1 MRIKIAVP
9 HNTVTGGIELLHQVA
24 AELNKYDGVTADI
37 WYMYDTNVTDI
48 PDDYLVYGNSVN
60 NVLHDDDILMF
71 PEIWA
76 DYTNEPRY
84 AKYKKIVYWESVD
97 NYFPHTPRDRWYKFG
112 KDTLHISQTEY
123 SNRFLADVVKTDEVI
138 EITDY
143 VNDDYLDCDISGKR
157 DPVVLYNPAKGM
169 EFTDKVIE
177 LAAGVAFKPITG
189 MARKEILELMKK
201 SMVWIDFGNFPGKDR
216 LPREAGACGMCLI
229 TGKRGSAK
237 YHKDMG
243 IPDEYK
249 IDNANFA
256 DVQEV
261 VDKIRDLLEHFD
273 ERQELYSAY
282 RKRLKQER
290 TEFRKG
296 IKALVE
302 KLS

>member
-24 AELNKYDGVTADI
+24 AELNKYDDVTADI
-37 WYMYDTNVTDI
+37 WYMYDTNVTAI

-76 DYTNEPRY
+76 DYTNEPRFT
-84 AKYKKIVYWESVD
+84 KYKKLVYWESVD

-112 KDTLHISQTEY
+112 EGTLHISQTEY

-177 LAAGVAFKPITG
+177 LAAGVTFKPITG

-290 TEFRKG
+290 TQFRKG